1 MRLSACTRLLKSL
14 CDPFTNEPE
23 LYKEMGFNGMDFDL
37 NYKVSDKIGENWRE
51 IAEKFAQKSRDL
63 DVLTV
68 QTHLPYGYLKNVGPQ
83 GAEESMMNE
92 ALEATKILGAPYA
105 VFHAVSTP
113 DPKDGLAA
121 TYEYFMPVIEKGKK
135 MGFDLLIEI
144 MPDYV
149 VYPNTAELLI
159 EAADKMGIGICWDF
173 GHYNINKPR
182 GTNAQREKL
191 LLMRDRIKAIHAND
205 NFGTATDEHLP
216 PFFMYSSRSRIKL
229 ASTREAVS
237 CTCCAA
243 CAASMPLSASSAARS
258 TRRPCPVERFRLS
271 ITYTFS
277 RSCAARQAF

>member
-191 LLMRDRIKAIHAND
+191 LLMGDRIKAIHAND
-205 NFGTATDEHLP
+205 NFGTATDEHLV
-216 PFFMYSSRSRIKL
+216 PFMGTVDWKTNMPTL
-229 ASTREAVS
+229 REAGYKGEFNFEVLPFRIPKELMMDFGKYVAE
-237 CTCCAA
+237 TGR
-243 CAASMPLSASSAARS
+243 MLMDLFENGK
-258 TRRPCPVERFRLS
+258 VE
-271 ITYTFS
+271 
-277 RSCAARQAF
+277 